1 MNNNSNYI
9 VVDIIGMSELTA
21 RCESRLK
28 MLESDL
34 ELRRRVEVHEVEERK
49 NQHINDLI
57 KNHHK
62 AFSQMK
68 SYYNDI
74 TR

>member
-1 MNNNSNYI
+1 
-9 VVDIIGMSELTA
+9 MSELTL
-21 RCESRLK
+21 RCEARLK

-57 KNHHK
+57 RNHQK